1 MILNFKNMPWK
12 SIKNSFQY
20 SLNIIDI
27 HFQLKYLALTR
38 KFVRRMKRSKCKIVN
53 YQILETAA
61 NLFYS
66 HSSVMDMLRFHKFT
80 IGYAWKADFGDPD
93 KKEDFEYLLQYSPL
107 HNIPQPTVRLKP
119 KILCAFPKIRPY
131 LFYIYL
137 PSFCGWIFESAESL
151 RAYFFHYLHLLF
163 SELRSSVSRGA
174 PDDGGPRRPR
184 RPRSLAQIHRSAPA
198 PVGQLGQTGKPGQKL
213 KEYYPRSIWS
223 SNVQAQ
229 HQLGN

>member
-1 MILNFKNMPWK
+1 MELPIWKFQAYFSNFKIFQALPLTEFEFLCLKIPSLMILNFKNMPWK

-137 PSFCGWIFESAESL
+137 PSFCG
-151 RAYFFHYLHLLF
+151 
-163 SELRSSVSRGA
+163 
-174 PDDGGPRRPR
+174 
-184 RPRSLAQIHRSAPA
+184 
-198 PVGQLGQTGKPGQKL
+198 
-213 KEYYPRSIWS
+213 
-223 SNVQAQ
+223 
-229 HQLGN
+229 